1 MKKESKTLKNFVELA
16 SILSKIDNVDL
27 MKNFMRDLCTLAELD
42 EFILRREIAKYLHAW
57 KTYTFIEENTGA
69 SSTTV
74 ARVAKY
80 LQWDGGGYKR
90 ILEKVSP

>member
-42 EFILRREIAKYLHAW
+42 EFILRREIAKYLHA
-57 KTYTFIEENTGA
+57 
-69 SSTTV
+69 
-74 ARVAKY
+74 
-80 LQWDGGGYKR
+80 
-90 ILEKVSP
+90 